1 MLTMTKAAI
10 TTTYKQIA
18 QEGRHAEEESGAH
31 HTQDEV
37 NAKMDIEVAVTWES
51 VDATVVVQV
60 DQVHYC
66 QGTHR

>member
-1 MLTMTKAAI
+1 MMMLTMTKAAI

-37 NAKMDIEVAVTWES
+37 NAKMDIEVAVT
-51 VDATVVVQV
+51 
-60 DQVHYC
+60 
-66 QGTHR
+66 